1 MELRLCC
8 WSWRRSTTTR
18 RCQNPLNSL
27 SRSKGPSA
35 GRGTSKRG
43 HSPPRPGSG
52 KMSGT
57 TCLSSGR
64 CLHPVASFWPQ
75 PLTQTL
81 RRNCK
86 EKFTCLSANLGRLG
100 FSDCLLSYGT
110 AGRAVPPA
118 VLALLWCLI
127 PSITCNQIVKG
138 AGRGDV
144 AGKAIQSRGL
154 GEGLSRGCSVCS
166 VEKSLGDI
174 PGGKD
179 TQDMITICRCFCEV
193 QGVAVA
199 LSGPGVAELGRVA
212 GRAHTGRA
220 TSWRTFQGLTSP
232 LYAHGQQSV
241 SKDGFSLYGT

>member
-1 MELRLCC
+1 M
-8 WSWRRSTTTR
+8 
-18 RCQNPLNSL
+18 
-27 SRSKGPSA
+27 
-35 GRGTSKRG
+35 
-43 HSPPRPGSG
+43 
-52 KMSGT
+52 
-57 TCLSSGR
+57 
-64 CLHPVASFWPQ
+64 
-75 PLTQTL
+75 
-81 RRNCK
+81 
-86 EKFTCLSANLGRLG
+86 
-100 FSDCLLSYGT
+100 
-110 AGRAVPPA
+110 PPA
-118 VLALLWCLI
+118 VLALLRSLI
-127 PSITCNQIVKG
+127 PSVTCNQIVKG

-193 QGVAVA
+193 QGGAVA